1 MEFRKVCVACTNSN
15 GEPDVLFFRVGT
27 YSLDE
32 EHSEENDFFY
42 HSDIEE
48 IAGVEYDCDGPY
60 VIWDDTDHLF
70 DYLDCESKCCWDSAE
85 IHIRESDFRAE

>member
-1 MEFRKVCVACTNSN
+1 MVFRKICVACTNAN

-32 EHSEENDFFY
+32 EHSEEDDFY
-42 HSDIEE
+42 YDDIRE
-48 IAGVEYDCDGPY
+48 IASDEYGYEGPY
-60 VIWDDTDHLF
+60 VIWDDTDFLF
-70 DYLDCESKCCWDSAE
+70 RNLDCESKFDWDSAE